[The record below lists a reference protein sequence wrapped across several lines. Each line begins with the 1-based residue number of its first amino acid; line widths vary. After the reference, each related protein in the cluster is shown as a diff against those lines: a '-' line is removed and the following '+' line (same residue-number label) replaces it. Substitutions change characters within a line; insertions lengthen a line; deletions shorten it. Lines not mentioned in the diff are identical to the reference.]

1 MGRSPRSW
9 RVPDR
14 VYESLVTGF
23 RARVGVVDGT
33 LVFHVIDPA
42 VARFQNGRKP
52 GAVRSV
58 TVSATVLKPRPA
70 TFGL

>member
-23 RARVGVVDGT
+23 PARIPVVDGT
-33 LVFHVIDPA
+33 LVFHVPDLAEVWI
-42 VARFQNGRKP
+42 QNGRKP
-52 GAVRSV
+52 GGAGSV
-58 TVSATVLKPRPA
+58 TALRP
-70 TFGL
+70 F